1 LKNWKGIVGIC
12 LVFILGMMAGGVITA
27 GFVQNRIR
35 HVVEG
40 GPDAVSELIVR
51 RLNRELRLDAAQ
63 RAQLESIVRGARQEI
78 KGIRRGVQP
87 QIDQSLGRAEQQVR
101 LILQP
106 AQVKKFDEIVLRAR
120 SKWQRP
126 D

>member
-1 LKNWKGIVGIC
+1 MKNWKAIAGVC
-12 LVFILGMMAGGVITA
+12 LVFILGMMAGGLITA

-35 HVVEG
+35 HFIEG

-51 RLNRELRLDAAQ
+51 RLSRELRLEAGQ
-63 RAQLESIVRGARQEI
+63 RAQLESIVRGTREEI

-87 QIDQSLGRAEQQVR
+87 RIDQTLGSAEQQVR
-101 LILQP
+101 SILKP
-106 AQVKKFDEIVLRAR
+106 AQVKKFDEIVARAR
-120 SKWQRP
+120 SKWQRA